1 MIICSVKPIDPV
13 LIVFAGAF
21 LLAAIA
27 LMWCPIKWLIRD
39 YKAANAPD
47 PEAPETH
54 EAYKG
59 YMFKVTVV
67 TLNDGTVRYFP
78 VVRRPGESKYEESI
92 VSVDPDWYDGTRVWH
107 LLTSHF
113 TDGKYSFSTKNR
125 ALAELNRYK
134 LELIKQWERSTKNIV
149 EIVTT

>member
-1 MIICSVKPIDPV
+1 MIICATKPIDPV
-13 LIVFAGAF
+13 VLVFAGFF
-21 LLAAIA
+21 LLMASLSIGF
-27 LMWCPIKWLIRD
+27 LIRLFYKY
-39 YKAANAPD
+39 YKAETAPD
-47 PEAPETH
+47 PIAPETH
-54 EAYKG
+54 EAYKD
-59 YMFKVTVV
+59 YIFKVTVV

-113 TDGKYSFSTKNR
+113 TDGQYSFSTKNR

-134 LELIKQWERSTKNIV
+134 LELIKQWERNTKNIV